1 MDSIKDEIRFLLSGQ
16 GMPYQKVSLVVAVII
31 SVFFTLAMYNNSI
44 KDARIAVIDLDNSK
58 YSRELAQKIDASPF
72 MKVTAVINTPADP
85 KTLCYQDQAIAVI
98 CFPHGLEKAR
108 YTNGAAGSIGV
119 YYDYTNTAQ
128 HADIMEALPE
138 IVATENA
145 MASGGESGGIQ
156 LYSRRLFNPAAS
168 TANGETQGFLFF
180 FSSMFFVFATIGMV
194 PRLRLERKWD
204 ALLREGTPFDLMLR
218 IVPYGFCLLVAFF
231 VGMAILRVWGDMVIG
246 AHMVWFFLSQ
256 FFYIWVLGMMSLLF
270 GWYALN
276 PGVAA
281 SGMVLFIPGGFILG
295 GSTGPVPILSKWVV
309 VLSHF
314 FPLTWEYHL
323 VRDFV
328 TRGAGFWDCARL
340 FGLFLIYI
348 AVVALFFC
356 HRFYVDRKKLMETNG
371 EIAPAQA

>member
-1 MDSIKDEIRFLLSGQ
+1 MDSVKDEIEFLLSGK
-16 GMPYQKVSLVVAVII
+16 GMPYQKVSLTVAVII
-31 SVFFTLAMYNNSI
+31 TVFFTLAMYNNSI
-44 KDARIAVIDLDNSK
+44 QDARVAVIDLDNSK
-58 YSRELAQKIDASPF
+58 YSHELTQKIDASAF

-98 CFPHGLEKAR
+98 CLPKGLEKAR
-108 YTNGAAGSIGV
+108 YSDGEAGSIGI
-119 YYDYTNTAQ
+119 YYDYTNAAQ

-145 MASGGESGGIQ
+145 MASGGEEGGLR
-156 LYSRRLFNPAAS
+156 LYHRRLFNPAAS
-168 TANGETQGFLFF
+168 TSNGETQGFLFF

-194 PRLRLERKWD
+194 PRLRLEHKWEP
-204 ALLREGTPFDLMLR
+204 LLRNGSPFDLMLR
-218 IVPYGFCLLVAFF
+218 LVPYGVCLLVAFF

-246 AHMVWFFLSQ
+246 GRMIWFFLSQ

-281 SGMVLFIPGGFILG
+281 SGMILFVPGGFILG
-295 GSTGPVPILSKWVV
+295 GATGPVPLLSKWVV

-314 FPLTWEYHL
+314 FPLTWEFHL

-328 TRGAGFWDCARL
+328 TRGAGFWDCAEI

-348 AVVALFFC
+348 ALVAGFFC
-356 HRFYVDRKKLMETNG
+356 HRFCSDKKKLLAG
-371 EIAPAQA
+371 EMPAAAEA